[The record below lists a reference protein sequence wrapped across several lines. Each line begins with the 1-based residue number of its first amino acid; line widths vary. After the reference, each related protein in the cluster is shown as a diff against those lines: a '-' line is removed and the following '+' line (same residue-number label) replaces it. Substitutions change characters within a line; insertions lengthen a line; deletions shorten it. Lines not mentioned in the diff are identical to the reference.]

1 LSAGRVDAGFRLL
14 DTGAADGAWNMALD
28 DAILEAVRAGDA
40 PATLRF
46 YRWNQPTL
54 SLGYA
59 QSLAGLDLDALAAE
73 GCALVRRPTGGRA
86 VLHPG
91 GDAELTYALAA
102 TGLPDG
108 VSASYRVIADAL
120 VAGLAAFGLAAAVAP
135 AATRPGRSP
144 ACFASGTRADL
155 VVGARKVVGSAQVR
169 RAGAVLQ
176 HGTIYLKRPAGL
188 AARLLPDE
196 RDVADLA
203 SLAGR
208 EPGWAEVRDALAA
221 GVLAAFATSGAW
233 GELLASERAH
243 AARRRDDFAV
253 TSISI

>member
-1 LSAGRVDAGFRLL
+1 MSWRLL
-14 DTGAADGAWNMALD
+14 DTGEADGAWNMALD
-28 DAILEAVRAGDA
+28 DAILDAVRAGES
-40 PATLRF
+40 PSTLRF
-46 YRWNQPTL
+46 YRWDRPTL

-59 QSLAGLDLDALAAE
+59 QSLDGLDLGALRDAGA
-73 GCALVRRPTGGRA
+73 ALVRRPTGGRA

-91 GDAELTYALAA
+91 GDAELTYSLAA

-108 VSASYRVIADAL
+108 VTASYRLIADAL

-155 VVGARKVVGSAQVR
+155 VVGARKIVGSAQVR

-176 HGTIYLKRPAGL
+176 HGTIYLRRPTEL
-188 AARLLPDE
+188 AVRLLPDE

-208 EPGWAEVRDALAA
+208 EPAWHEVRDALAA
-221 GVLAAFATSGAW
+221 GVLAAFGVAGDWGAASGA
-233 GELLASERAH
+233 ELDQ
-243 AARRRDDFAV
+243 AARRRDDFAIKS
-253 TSISI
+253 T